1 MNDVVYHHIIFS
13 YYLKKKKIN
22 RVPQQILVTETH
34 KCISF
39 NNVKPW
45 KILMDYLKNHLV
57 SHLAKSE
64 IAKEMFDSLK
74 KLFERDSPSRSI
86 ALRTL
91 LHTIKMNRS

>member
-1 MNDVVYHHIIFS
+1 
-13 YYLKKKKIN
+13 
-22 RVPQQILVTETH
+22 
-34 KCISF
+34 
-39 NNVKPW
+39 
-45 KILMDYLKNHLV
+45 MDYLKNHLV